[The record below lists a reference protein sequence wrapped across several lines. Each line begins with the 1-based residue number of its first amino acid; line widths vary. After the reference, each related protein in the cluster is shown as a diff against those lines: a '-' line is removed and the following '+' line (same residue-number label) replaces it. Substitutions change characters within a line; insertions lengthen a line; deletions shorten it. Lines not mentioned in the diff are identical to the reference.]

1 MEFTMD
7 FDEEITE
14 SLHQFITG
22 ADRYI
27 LAGLTVMIWGTAYA
41 IVSLTTGYHLTA
53 LWIGL
58 VLAIL
63 GMWALISIL
72 IDYIE
77 HRLDISSTKFKKY
90 YRSLFVTLLCALIL
104 LSLYKIIPF
113 YIILGPLDFITT
125 YLFYVLIIPIITME
139 IFDIITTKKFEYFQ
153 ELKLDAHGG
162 HKFEYVLL
170 TMLTSLIYSGMV
182 VLYAASTRSLD
193 IILALLPVP
202 ILAIALYVLIFKM
215 KIRRKENTA
224 PNFQISI
231 KLLLHIGVILVLSLF
246 LYRAWLL
253 YNHEGHSEIIEV
265 VASSALVIT
274 GVSYSARRLRKLEFT
289 TPGTVSKY
297 LYGLASLGIGG
308 NVIAILFTQATGI
321 GDFTVDT
328 AMMLLYIAHVIGFSI
343 ALVVSIFK
351 LSKL

>member
-7 FDEEITE
+7 FDEEITK

-22 ADRYI
+22 ADTYI

-41 IVSLTTGYHLTA
+41 IVSLATGYQLTA
-53 LWIGL
+53 LWVGL

-72 IDYIE
+72 IEYIE
-77 HRLDISSTKFKKY
+77 HRFVTYTIKKY
-90 YRSLFVTLLCALIL
+90 YRSLFVTFFCALIL

-113 YIILGPLDFITT
+113 YIILEPLDFITN
-125 YLFYVLIIPIITME
+125 YIFYVLIIPIITME
-139 IFDIITTKKFEYFQ
+139 IFDIITTKKYEYFQ
-153 ELKLDAHGG
+153 EIKLDAHGG

-170 TMLTSLIYSGMV
+170 TTLTALIYGGMV
-182 VLYAASTRSLD
+182 ILYAASTRSLD

-215 KIRRKENTA
+215 KIIRKENTA
-224 PNFQISI
+224 PNFQISL
-231 KLLLHIGVILVLSLF
+231 KLLLHIGVTLVLFLF
-246 LYRAWLL
+246 IYRAWLI
-253 YNHEGHSEIIEV
+253 YNHEGHAEIIEV
-265 VASSALVIT
+265 VASSAIVIT

-308 NVIAILFTQATGI
+308 NGIAILFTQATGI

-351 LSKL
+351 LRKL